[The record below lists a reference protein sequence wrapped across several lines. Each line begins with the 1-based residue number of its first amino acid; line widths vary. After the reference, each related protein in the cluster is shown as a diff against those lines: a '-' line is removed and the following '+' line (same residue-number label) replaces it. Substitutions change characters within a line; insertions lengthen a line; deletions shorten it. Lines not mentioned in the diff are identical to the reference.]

1 MCIDS
6 ITPRLYHQWRIHFF
20 SRTINFNELEE
31 LHPNPIKCPAIGHA
45 EETKIGFMVQI
56 LSYRGFIH
64 HTSILTQGLSNIL
77 HYSVLNECFYYRGR
91 HILVICKQMLL
102 VQLSGAVG
110 DAGGSVSQGFLSMA
124 LLSSHRLLCSSPWQ
138 KRWSPMAAGRELKF
152 DLWEGRM
159 VTAGF
164 GLLLPRYPRW
174 AVVQSVG
181 SVKAYGIND
190 FGAPTV
196 HQKMRVLCRPQ

>member
-1 MCIDS
+1 
-6 ITPRLYHQWRIHFF
+6 
-20 SRTINFNELEE
+20 
-31 LHPNPIKCPAIGHA
+31 
-45 EETKIGFMVQI
+45 MVQI

-138 KRWSPMAAGRELKF
+138 KR
-152 DLWEGRM
+152 
-159 VTAGF
+159 
-164 GLLLPRYPRW
+164 
-174 AVVQSVG
+174 
-181 SVKAYGIND
+181 
-190 FGAPTV
+190 
-196 HQKMRVLCRPQ
+196 